1 MTFHTSHPQVHAL
14 HLVMAVVI
22 FFSYLRATVHTKVKM
37 DERMKLGF
45 KGAPPSSPAEVATA
59 SAVAPAIKDCL
70 TKMDACF
77 EAAFG
82 GIKKVQD
89 FFIQKASQTGGTTG

>member
-1 MTFHTSHPQVHAL
+1 MEAIVAL
-14 HLVMAVVI
+14 ANL
-22 FFSYLRATVHTKVKM
+22 
-37 DERMKLGF
+37 
-45 KGAPPSSPAEVATA
+45 AENPETH
-59 SAVAPAIKDCL
+59 
-70 TKMDACF
+70 

>member
-22 FFSYLRATVHTKVKM
+22 FLSYLRATVHTKVKM
-37 DERMKLGF
+37 DERMKRGF

-70 TKMDACF
+70 TNMDACF
-77 EAAFG
+77 DKAFS